1 MGGYLIRT
9 ETDDILDQG
18 IEQGIKQGI
27 KQARSDIIINML
39 RKGYTPE
46 EIVDVCGIPL
56 EEVLEVEQSLLL
68 PQ

>member
-18 IEQGIKQGI
+18 IEQGIKQ
-27 KQARSDIIINML
+27 ARSDIIINML
-39 RKGYTPE
+39 RKGKEPE
-46 EIVDVCGIPL
+46 EISSLCGIPL
-56 EEVLEVEQSLLL
+56 EEVREVEQSLLL

>member
-9 ETDDILDQG
+9 ETDDILDRG
-18 IEQGIKQGI
+18 RKQGH
-27 KQARSDIIINML
+27 SDIIINML

-46 EIVDVCGIPL
+46 EISSICGIPH
-56 EEVLEVEQSLLL
+56 EEVREVEQSLLI